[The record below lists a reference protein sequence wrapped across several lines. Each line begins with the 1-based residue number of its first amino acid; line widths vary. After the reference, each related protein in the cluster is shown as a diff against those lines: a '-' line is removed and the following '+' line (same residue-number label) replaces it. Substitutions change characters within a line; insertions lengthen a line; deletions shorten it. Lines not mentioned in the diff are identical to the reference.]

1 MPQAIDLI
9 VQNGAAVNKTFTL
22 ISPAAGD
29 GGVAQW
35 ALKEGTISAV
45 FPAFTSSSS
54 SKPKG
59 RNLKLKFTHPSSYT
73 DAVTG
78 LTMVNNR
85 AEINI
90 SVSIP
95 SDFPEASK
103 NDFVAFCANLI
114 NHAFVK
120 SLIRDAVPAT

>member
-1 MPQAIDLI
+1 MPKAVDLI

-29 GGVAQW
+29 GGVTQW

-54 SKPKG
+54 SRSKG
-59 RNLKLKFTHPSSYT
+59 RNLKLKFTQPNSYT

-85 AEINI
+85 AEINV

-95 SDFPEASK
+95 SDFPEAK
-103 NDFVAFCANLI
+103 KDDFAAFCVNLVS
-114 NHAFVK
+114 NAFVK
-120 SLIRDAVPAT
+120 SLIRDALPAT

>member
-1 MPQAIDLI
+1 MPQAQDLI
-9 VQNGAAVNKTFTL
+9 VQNGKAVDKTFTL
-22 ISPAAGD
+22 VSPAAGD

-45 FPAFTSSSS
+45 FPAFTCSSSS
-54 SKPKG
+54 RSKG

-85 AEINI
+85 AEINV

-103 NDFVAFCANLI
+103 DDFVAFSVNLL
-114 NHAFVK
+114 NDAFVK

>member
-1 MPQAIDLI
+1 MPKAIDLI
-9 VQNGAAVNKTFTL
+9 VQNGAAANKTFTL
-22 ISPAAGD
+22 TSPAAGD

-54 SKPKG
+54 SRSKG

-73 DAVTG
+73 DATTG

-95 SDFPEASK
+95 SDFPEAMK
-103 NDFVAFCANLI
+103 NDFVAYGVNLL
-114 NHAFVK
+114 NSAFVK
-120 SLIRDAVPAT
+120 SLIRDALPAT

>member
-1 MPQAIDLI
+1 MPKAVDLI
-9 VQNGAAVNKTFTL
+9 VQNGAAVNKTFTSV
-22 ISPAAGD
+22 SPAAGD

-35 ALKEGTISAV
+35 ALKEGVISAV

-54 SKPKG
+54 SRPKG

-73 DAVTG
+73 DATTG
-78 LTMVNNR
+78 LTVVNNR

-95 SDFPEASK
+95 SDFPEAMK
-103 NDFVAFCANLI
+103 NDFVAYGVNLV
-114 NHAFVK
+114 NHVFVK

>member
-1 MPQAIDLI
+1 MPQATDLI
-9 VQNGAAVNKTFTL
+9 VQNGAAEYKTFSS

-54 SKPKG
+54 SRSKG

-103 NDFVAFCANLI
+103 SDFVAFGVNLI
-114 NHAFVK
+114 NNAFVK

>member
-1 MPQAIDLI
+1 MPKATDLI
-9 VQNGAAVNKTFTL
+9 VKNGAAVDKTFTL

-29 GGVAQW
+29 GGVAHW
-35 ALKEGTISAV
+35 ALKEGVVSAV

-54 SKPKG
+54 SRSKG

-95 SDFPEASK
+95 SDFPEAK
-103 NDFVAFCANLI
+103 KDDFVAFCTNLI
-114 NHAFVK
+114 TNAFVK
-120 SLIRDAVPAT
+120 SLIRDALPAT